1 MADSMFWGIAWAFV
15 LVLAGTVP
23 SVAAATKPC
32 RTSSKFR
39 VGFYKYTCPAAE
51 SIVKQTLYEAIA
63 KNPGMAAGLLR
74 LHFHDGF
81 VRGCDASV
89 LLKSTPENPAER
101 DHPTNNP
108 SLRGFE
114 IIDQAKARLEAVCPK
129 TVSCADI
136 VAFAARDSVYKTG
149 GIYYNVPA
157 GRRDGRVS
165 RLSEVTQN
173 LPSPNF
179 NAQQLIA
186 NFARKGLSA
195 NEMVTLL
202 GAHSIGI
209 SHCSSFSSRL
219 YAFNATLTQDPSLDP
234 AFAAFLKTK
243 CLPQSN
249 VTRVDPTVPL
259 DSITPGTLDNK
270 YYLQLLKLRGVLA
283 TDETLY
289 TSPSTSR
296 MVVSNAVNGAAWRAK
311 FAKAMVKMGSLD
323 VLTSAQGEIR
333 ELCSVVN

>member
-1 MADSMFWGIAWAFV
+1 MVASMFRGLAWAFI
-15 LVLAGTVP
+15 LVLAD
-23 SVAAATKPC
+23 SVASAAATKPC
-32 RTSSKFR
+32 PTSSKFTVR
-39 VGFYKYTCPAAE
+39 FYKYTCPAAE
-51 SIVKQTLYEAIA
+51 SIIKQTVYGAIA

-74 LHFHDGF
+74 LHFHDCF

-89 LLKSTPENPAER
+89 LLKSTPKNPAER
-101 DHPTNNP
+101 DHPANNP

-136 VAFAARDSVYKTG
+136 VAFAARDSVFKTG
-149 GIYYNVPA
+149 GIYYDVPA
-157 GRRDGRVS
+157 GRRDGRIS
-165 RLSEVTQN
+165 RLPEVTQN
-173 LPSPNF
+173 LPPPNF
-179 NAQQLIA
+179 NAQQLIS

-195 NEMVTLL
+195 DEMVTLS

-219 YAFNATLTQDPSLDP
+219 YSFNTTLAQDPTLDP
-234 AFAAFLKTK
+234 AFASLLKTK
-243 CLPQSN
+243 CPPPSN
-249 VTRVDPTVPL
+249 ATRADPTVLL
-259 DSITPGTLDNK
+259 DSITPNALDNK

-289 TSPSTSR
+289 KSPSTSR
-296 MVVSNAVNGAAWRAK
+296 MVVSNAVNGAAWRVK

-323 VLTSAQGEIR
+323 VLTGTQGEIR
-333 ELCSVVN
+333 KVCSVVN

>member
-1 MADSMFWGIAWAFV
+1 MAASMSLGISWAFILV
-15 LVLAGTVP
+15 LV
-23 SVAAATKPC
+23 SCAASSAARKPC
-32 RTSSKFR
+32 PTSSKFK
-39 VGFYKYTCPAAE
+39 VGFYRNTCPAAE
-51 SIVKQTLYEAIA
+51 YIVKQTVHEAVA
-63 KNPGMAAGLLR
+63 KNKGMAAGLLR
-74 LHFHDGF
+74 LHFHDCF

-89 LLKSTPENPAER
+89 LLKSTPQNPAER
-101 DHPTNNP
+101 DHPANNP

-136 VAFAARDSVYKTG
+136 VAFAARDSIYKTG
-149 GIYYNVPA
+149 GIYYDVPA

-165 RLSEVTQN
+165 LLPEVTQN
-173 LPSPNF
+173 LPPPNF

-195 NEMVTLL
+195 DEMVTLS

-209 SHCSSFSSRL
+209 SHCSSFSRRL
-219 YAFNATLTQDPSLDP
+219 YAFNTTLAQDPSLDP
-234 AFAAFLKTK
+234 AFASFLKTQ
-243 CLPQSN
+243 CPPPSN
-249 VTRVDPTVPL
+249 VTRADPTVSL
-259 DSITPGTLDNK
+259 DSITPDTLDNK
-270 YYLQLLKLRGVLA
+270 YYLQLLKLRGVLV

-323 VLTSAQGEIR
+323 VLSGAQGEIR
-333 ELCSVVN
+333 KVCSVVN